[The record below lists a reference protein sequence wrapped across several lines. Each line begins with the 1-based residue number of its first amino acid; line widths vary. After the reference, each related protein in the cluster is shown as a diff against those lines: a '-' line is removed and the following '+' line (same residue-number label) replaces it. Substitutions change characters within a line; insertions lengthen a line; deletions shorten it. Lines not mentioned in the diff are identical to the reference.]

1 MSIFAESGELKE
13 DFKIKTQELFN
24 ELCEKHVLPAINED
38 IKNIQHIFINEDV
51 ESRKDKIKD
60 LKKKLDD
67 KIKSRRV
74 LKTKNKAGGIPTD
87 HEKTILPESVNEG
100 KKVWFKL

>member
-1 MSIFAESGELKE
+1 MSIFTESGELKE
-13 DFKIKTQELFN
+13 DFKIKSQELFN
-24 ELCEKHVLPAINED
+24 SICEEHVLPAINED
-38 IKNIQHIFINEDV
+38 IKNIQHVFISEDV
-51 ESRKDKIKD
+51 ESRKDKIKE

-67 KIKSRRV
+67 KIKARRV

-87 HEKTILPESVNEG
+87 HEKNILPESVNEG